1 MEFTLNLPMTCRSSV
16 NQRGGVRFFLA
27 DAGVNRPQPLFPLFS
42 RVNSASYSG
51 DANFL
56 RATSAQI
63 SISLLP
69 PMPTVTFSA
78 GNIIAGL
85 PNALRATLSDSG
97 ATGTVT
103 FKDGG
108 VVLGTVSVVNG
119 VATLTHTFT
128 TTGSHSIV
136 AAYSGDAGHQQSS
149 SPVVVVQANIN
160 LAPILML
167 LLDD

>member
-16 NQRGGVRFFLA
+16 NQRGGVRFFFA
-27 DAGVNRPQPLFPLFS
+27 DAGVNRPQPLYS
-42 RVNSASYSG
+42 RVYSASYSG

-56 RATSAQI
+56 PATSAQI
-63 SISLLP
+63 SISLFP
-69 PMPTVTFSA
+69 PMPTVTLAA

-85 PNALRATLSDSG
+85 PNTLRATLSDPG

-108 VVLGTVSVVNG
+108 VVPGTVCVVNG

-136 AAYSGDAGHQQSS
+136 AEYSGDAGHQQSS